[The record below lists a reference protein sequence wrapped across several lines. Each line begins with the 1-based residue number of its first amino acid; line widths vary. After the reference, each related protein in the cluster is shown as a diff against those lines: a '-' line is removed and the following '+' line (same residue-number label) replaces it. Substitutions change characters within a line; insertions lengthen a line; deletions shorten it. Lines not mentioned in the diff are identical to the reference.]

1 MYHGNAREGMP
12 LPPCRPA
19 VHIVDTKRRK
29 FLMAGFGGAVLTAL
43 TACGNASS
51 QPPGDR
57 LTQVSDAPQPHPA
70 STPQNEAPDEWQT
83 AIYEGQSFS
92 LPKAFSG
99 PTAHDDWGIYKVA
112 YDFAEDGDI
121 VQRILVTG
129 ISTEA
134 NTADGIRQ
142 LVKVMNGGLIENY
155 SELNTIS
162 WNADDTT
169 AIERIAFYWGPDTN
183 SPGCTWMIASSAGVG
198 VVTSFGAYAD
208 DVLRNSIE
216 ETLTLNGD

>member
-1 MYHGNAREGMP
+1 
-12 LPPCRPA
+12 
-19 VHIVDTKRRK
+19 
-29 FLMAGFGGAVLTAL
+29 
-43 TACGNASS
+43 
-51 QPPGDR
+51 
-57 LTQVSDAPQPHPA
+57 
-70 STPQNEAPDEWQT
+70 
-83 AIYEGQSFS
+83 
-92 LPKAFSG
+92 
-99 PTAHDDWGIYKVA
+99 
-112 YDFAEDGDI
+112 
-121 VQRILVTG
+121 
-129 ISTEA
+129 
-134 NTADGIRQ
+134 
-142 LVKVMNGGLIENY
+142 MNGGLIENY

>member
-1 MYHGNAREGMP
+1 VSTHSRVATTINTEENPVYHGSAREGMP

-83 AIYEGQSFS
+83 AVYEGQ
-92 LPKAFSG
+92 
-99 PTAHDDWGIYKVA
+99 

-142 LVKVMNGGLIENY
+142 MVKVMNGGLIENY